1 MAQVFGPA
9 ANSVA
14 RFSLLGSLLGLGL
27 LFGALELYVRSP
39 YVTSVGQP
47 VEQPIPFSHKH
58 HVMDDGI
65 DCRYCHTTVENS
77 AFAGMPSTQT
87 CMNCHS
93 EIWAQSPALD
103 PVRQSFASGTPIVWN
118 RVDTLPGFV
127 YFDHSI
133 HVQKGVGCSTCHG
146 RVDEM
151 PLTYKTQSMQM
162 SWCLDCHQNPQ
173 QFLRPRGEVFNMTW
187 QPSANQ
193 DQLGRDLMAAYH
205 VQSKISCSTCHR

>member
-93 EIWAQSPALD
+93 EIWAQSPVLD

-187 QPSANQ
+187 QPPANQ

>member
-1 MAQVFGPA
+1 VVQVFGPG

-14 RFSLLGSLLGLGL
+14 RFSLIGGIIGLGV
-27 LFGALELYVRSP
+27 LFGVLEFYVRSP
-39 YVTSVGQP
+39 YITAVGQP
-47 VEQPIPFSHKH
+47 IEQPVAFSHKH
-58 HVMDDGI
+58 HVTDDGI

-93 EIWAQSPALD
+93 EVWAQSPALL
-103 PVRQSFASGTPIVWN
+103 PVRQSFMAGQAIAWN
-118 RVDTLPGFV
+118 RVDNLPGYV

-146 RVDEM
+146 QVDQM
-151 PLTYKTQSMQM
+151 PLAAKTQTMQM
-162 SWCLDCHQNPQ
+162 SFCLDCHQDPAKY
-173 QFLRPRGEVFNMTW
+173 LRPRDQVFNMAW
-187 QPSANQ
+187 QPPPNQ